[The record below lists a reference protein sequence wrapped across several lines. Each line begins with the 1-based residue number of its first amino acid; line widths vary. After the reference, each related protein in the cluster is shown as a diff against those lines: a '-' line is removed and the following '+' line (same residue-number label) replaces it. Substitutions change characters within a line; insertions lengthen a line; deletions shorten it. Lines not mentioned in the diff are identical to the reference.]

1 MRFIKGM
8 DVSMLKE
15 LENYGASYYLAD
27 QKEDLFAILKK
38 CGTDMIRLRIWQ
50 DPYDDNGDAYGGGM
64 NDLTTTIELA
74 KRAVRNELSILL
86 DFHYSDFW
94 ADPSKQIKPKSWKN
108 LQGISLETAV
118 YLHTVNT

>member
-15 LENYGASYYLAD
+15 LESYGASYYLAD

-74 KRAVRNELSILL
+74 KRAVCNELSILL

-108 LQGISLETAV
+108 LQGITP
-118 YLHTVNT
+118 